1 MYAVLIW
8 APLWIAAKTALIA
21 WAESLDDAPADAHDV
36 PLGILLA
43 GALWALADQQTL
55 FREQTGTP
63 PSSRVHRLAEDPPCP
78 FGRADGY
85 PPQRV
90 LPHRSHL

>member
-1 MYAVLIW
+1 
-8 APLWIAAKTALIA
+8 
-21 WAESLDDAPADAHDV
+21 V